1 MRGANLVK
9 LIKTIDLISSHR
21 GATVE
26 QIAEELEVSKR
37 SAYRLLG
44 VVEDL
49 GFLIEDISDPIE
61 NRTRKRLDKEFHQ
74 RIGPVNLPDIKF
86 SASELIAMYLL
97 KGVAETYQG
106 SGLAKSID
114 SAFAKLSMFAPKGLV
129 EKLDKLQSL
138 FLLDAKMAKSL
149 AGKEDIIDK
158 LTDAMLANRTCTV
171 SYHSFHDDKNKSFT
185 IDPLHFFEHQGGLY
199 LFVNITR
206 YGDIRVL
213 AAERINTI
221 EPTGEKYTYP
231 KNFDPDQKLKNA
243 FGLFYDDPVEV
254 EIRFSASQARYI
266 RERIWAV
273 DQRIIDQEDGSII
286 LKMKTSGRYEIKKW
300 VLGYG
305 TEAELLQPADLREE
319 IRVEIEIVST
329 IYR

>member
-9 LIKTIDLISSHR
+9 LIKTIDMISRHR
-21 GATVE
+21 GVTVE

-37 SAYRLLG
+37 SAYRLLN

-49 GFLIEDISDPIE
+49 GFLIEDIHDPIE

-86 SASELIAMYLL
+86 SAAELIAMYLL
-97 KGVAETYQG
+97 KGEAKTYQG
-106 SGLAKSID
+106 SGLAKNIE
-114 SAFAKLSMFAPKGLV
+114 SAFAKLSMFAPKGLA

-149 AGKEDIIDK
+149 AGKEDIIDQ
-158 LTDAMLANRTCTV
+158 LTDAMLANQTCTV
-171 SYHSFHDDKNKSFT
+171 FYHSFHDNRDKTFK

-199 LFVNITR
+199 LFVNTTDF
-206 YGDIRVL
+206 GDIRVL
-213 AAERINTI
+213 ATERISKI
-221 EPTGEKYTYP
+221 EQVGGQFIYP
-231 KNFDPDQKLKNA
+231 EDFDPEEKLKHA
-243 FGLFYDDPVEV
+243 FGLFYDDPVTV
-254 EIRFSASQARYI
+254 EIRFSTGQARYI
-266 RERIWAV
+266 RERIWAA
-273 DQRIIDQEDGSII
+273 DQQIIDQEDGSII

-305 TEAELLQPADLREE
+305 ADAELLQPADLRDE
-319 IRVEIEIVST
+319 IREAVGT
-329 IYR
+329 LQDIYG